1 MFGLV
6 VSAKRENSMAVLMC
20 EAAGAES
27 GGPAALVVRH
37 TLLLLAVVNPIGN
50 LPVYADLTREL
61 EKRERGHVMNL
72 AVLTSLAVVIVF
84 SLIGDWSLTHLF
96 NVTLRELKIAG
107 GILLFIVALRGVM
120 PRGRPYHHSK
130 DNLMLAVFPI
140 SFPMMVGPGAITVTI
155 IMTHSIGHVLMII
168 TAVITFTFVFL
179 VARNAH
185 LLMRLVGP
193 YAGTIIARLLYIFLA
208 AKAVA
213 MVLAGT
219 GEFLSQFFPSVSSI
233 SE

>member
-1 MFGLV
+1 MAMATALMATA
-6 VSAKRENSMAVLMC
+6 SAND
-20 EAAGAES
+20 AGFL
-27 GGPAALVVRH
+27 ALVIRQS
-37 TLLLLAVVNPIGN
+37 LLLLAVVNPIGN
-50 LPVYADLTREL
+50 MPVYADLTREL

-72 AVLTSLAVVIVF
+72 AVLTSLLVVIAF

-96 NVTLRELKIAG
+96 SVTVTELEIAG

-120 PRGRPYHHSK
+120 PRGKAYHSSK
-130 DNLMLAVFPI
+130 DKLMLAVFPI

-155 IMTHSIGHVLMII
+155 ITTQSIGRLMMVL
-168 TAVITFTFVFL
+168 TAVVTFSFVFL

-185 LLMRLVGP
+185 LLMRLIGP

-213 MVLAGT
+213 MVLGGLAAFLAQVFPASVPPAAGT
-219 GEFLSQFFPSVSSI
+219 P
-233 SE
+233 